1 MDEVAPCRRV
11 EFAELPLPISRS
23 FHAPAWM
30 LCPPNSAMLVRLSSS
45 DDGKRG
51 GARAEHRV
59 AAAAQIKRRD
69 KLRKGRDAGARELG
83 CRGLVA
89 KSEGKLEHRL
99 IITK

>member
-30 LCPPNSAMLVRLSSS
+30 LCPLNSAMLVRLPAS
-45 DDGKRG
+45 DGGKRG
-51 GARAEHRV
+51 GARAEHCV
-59 AAAAQIKRRD
+59 AAAAQRIKRGD

-83 CRGLVA
+83 CRG
-89 KSEGKLEHRL
+89 SSQNQRESWSTG
-99 IITK
+99 